1 MCGIVGYVGDEQAL
15 PVLLD
20 GMKKLEYRGY
30 DSSGVAVIRQSVVS
44 TTGQTSA
51 HLTVERKAG
60 RIGELLDELEGTT
73 IEGHIGIGHTRW
85 ATHGAPTDRNAHPHR
100 DCTGDIAVVH
110 NGIIENHD
118 VLRQRLISEGH
129 TFVSETDTEVAVH
142 LIESIIEE
150 KGCSLREAVL
160 EAVSI
165 LEGAFALV
173 CISVHEPDRII
184 VARQEPP
191 IIVGASATAGLVGSD
206 IPALLAYTRD
216 VIPLD
221 NRQVAEV
228 MRGSVRVWGFD
239 GVEVE
244 PETVHVEWDMDA
256 AEKGGFEDFML
267 KEIYEQPEAVRNTM
281 RGRIDGTGR
290 VTLDEVS
297 WTADEIKAIDKIV
310 VVACGTSFHA
320 GMAAKH
326 SIEHW
331 TRIPV
336 ELDLASEFRYRDP
349 VLNNRSLVM
358 GIGQSGETADT
369 LAAMRFA
376 REMGTKVVAITNVV
390 GSSMTREADAVL
402 FTHAG
407 PEIGVAAT
415 KTFLAQLVAANIFA
429 LYLAQ
434 ERGTMY
440 GDKLTETVDAMR
452 RLPEQIEETLL
463 VQDSVLQAAKRYADA
478 RDFIFIGR
486 GVGNAVALEGALKL
500 KEISYIHAEG
510 YAAGELKHGP
520 IALIEEGVPVVAI
533 LTGEPLYEKMLSNV
547 EEVRARGADTI
558 LIAHQGDER
567 ARALANELF
576 EVPTTKPLLSPIL
589 DTIPLQ
595 MLSYF
600 IAKEKGLPPDKPRN
614 LAKSVTVE

>member
-1 MCGIVGYVGDEQAL
+1 MCGIVGYVGDDQAL

-30 DSSGVAVIRQSVVS
+30 DSAGIAVING
-44 TTGQTSA
+44 TM
-51 HLTVERKAG
+51 TVERKAG
-60 RIGELLDELEGTT
+60 RITELLSELEGRT
-73 IEGHIGIGHTRW
+73 IKGSIGIGHTRW
-85 ATHGAPTDRNAHPHR
+85 ATHGGPTDGNAHPHR
-100 DCTGDIAVVH
+100 DCSGEIAIVH

-118 VLRQRLISEGH
+118 VLREKLRAEGH
-129 TFVSETDTEVAVH
+129 TFNSETDTEVAAH
-142 LIESIIEE
+142 LIESIIKD
-150 KGCSLREAVL
+150 KGCDLRAAVL

-173 CISVHEPDRII
+173 CVSVHEPDKII

-191 IIVGASATAGLVGSD
+191 IIVGASESAGLVGSD

-228 MRGSVRVWGFD
+228 KAGSVRVWGFD

-244 PETVHVEWDMDA
+244 PEVVHVEWDMEA

-267 KEIYEQPEAVRNTM
+267 KEIFEQPEAVRNTM
-281 RGRIDGTGR
+281 RGRIDDSGR

-297 WTADEIKAIDKIV
+297 WSGDELKTIDKIV

-336 ELDLASEFRYRDP
+336 ELDIASEFRYRDP
-349 VLNNRSLVM
+349 VLNERSLVI

-369 LAAMRFA
+369 LAAMKFA
-376 REMGTKVVAITNVV
+376 REMGAKVVAITNVV

-415 KTFLAQLVAANIFA
+415 KTFLAQLVACNIFA

-440 GDKLTETVDAMR
+440 GDKLSETVAAMR
-452 RLPEQIEETLL
+452 ALPEQIEETLL
-463 VQDSVLQAAKRYADA
+463 CQDVAARAAKRYSDA

-486 GVGNAVALEGALKL
+486 GVGNAVAMEGALKL

-510 YAAGELKHGP
+510 YAAGELKHGA
-520 IALIEEGVPVVAI
+520 IALIEDGVPVVAI
-533 LTGEPLYEKMLSNV
+533 LTGQSLYEKMLSNV

-558 LIAHQGDER
+558 LIAHQGDDR

-576 EVPTTKPLLSPIL
+576 EVPVTKPLLTPIL
-589 DTIPLQ
+589 DTVPLQ
-595 MLSYF
+595 FLAYF
-600 IAKEKGLPPDKPRN
+600 IAKDKGLSPDKPRN